1 MIRNL
6 RFGIGAK
13 IYLLIGFCLLGS
25 LVVGGLQI
33 AELSRALRAQKQ
45 VELTHLGEVALGI
58 VTEEYAA
65 SQKGLESADQ
75 AKTQAINRLR
85 VLRYGQDGYFWI
97 NDMQPRMIMHPTK
110 PEFDGKDLSDFA
122 DPNGTKLFVED
133 VEIARRQ
140 GKGFLEYEW
149 PKPGFDDPQPK
160 ISFVTAFE
168 PWGWVIGTGVYVDDL
183 RAEVWATARS
193 NIAIGLGVLTAVAA
207 VAVFLARR
215 MSWMI
220 REVTTALD
228 NLATG
233 GTETGTLSSDRRDEI
248 GDIIRAYLKLR
259 GDVLLSLRLKQMVEG
274 MPIGVMSADAAKD
287 WTIDYMNPAFK
298 TIFAPIAKYL
308 PVRVDDIIGKSIDMF
323 HERPAHQRVILNDA
337 SRYPMT
343 TRIGF
348 ADRTFA
354 LNMSAIRNKQGVV
367 VGAMVS
373 WQDVTQLT
381 AIALRF
387 QQSVHAVVE
396 TVNRSSAQLRQQATL
411 MTKVAS
417 GTEAQAT
424 TMAASAERASAS
436 VTSVAA
442 GAEQLLASI
451 NEISRQVAQSSDIAL
466 RAVESTR
473 RAGDV
478 IRGLDDAA
486 QRIGQMVDLIGTIAK
501 QTNLLALNATIESA
515 RAGEAGKG
523 FAVVAAE
530 VKQLATETAKAADAI
545 VSQIQAVQ
553 NATSEAVMSI
563 EAIDK
568 VIEQLSGISLA
579 ISAAVEE
586 QSAATNE
593 IAKNAQHT
601 SHGTNAVTGAIDE
614 VTGATRQTGE
624 ASRAML
630 GSAEAM
636 MAQMA
641 KLNQEVES
649 FLAEVRAA

>member
-25 LVVGGLQI
+25 LVVDGLEI
-33 AELSRALRAQKQ
+33 GELSRALRAQKQ
-45 VELTHLGEVALGI
+45 LELTHLGEVALGI

-75 AKTQAINRLR
+75 AKTRAINRLR

-110 PEFDGKDLSDFA
+110 PEFDGKDLSDYA

-168 PWGWVIGTGVYVDDL
+168 PWGWVIGTGAYVDGL
-183 RAEVWATARS
+183 RAEVWAMARS
-193 NIAIGLGVLTAVAA
+193 NIAIGLGVLTAVAS

-215 MSWMI
+215 MSWVI
-220 REVTTALD
+220 RDVTTALD
-228 NLATG
+228 SLATG
-233 GTETGTLSSDRRDEI
+233 GVETGKLSSDRRDEI

-274 MPIGVMSADAAKD
+274 MPIGVMSADAAND
-287 WTIDYMNPAFK
+287 WSIDYMNPAFK

-308 PVRVDDIIGKSIDMF
+308 PVPVDDIIGKPIDMF
-323 HERPAHQRVILNDA
+323 HERPAHQRAILNDA

-343 TRIGF
+343 TRITF

-354 LNMSAIRNKQGVV
+354 LNMSAIQNKQGVI

-451 NEISRQVAQSSDIAL
+451 NEISRQVTQSSDIAL

-478 IRGLDDAA
+478 IRGLEDAA

-553 NATSEAVMSI
+553 DATSEAVMSI

-593 IAKNAQHT
+593 IAKNAQQT
-601 SHGTNAVTGAIDE
+601 SHGTNAVTDAIDE

-624 ASRAML
+624 ALRAML
-630 GSAEAM
+630 GSAEDM

-641 KLNQEVES
+641 RLNQEVES

>member
-13 IYLLIGFCLLGS
+13 VYLLIGFCLLGS
-25 LVVGGLQI
+25 VALGGLQI
-33 AELSRALRAQKQ
+33 SELSGDLRTQKQ
-45 VELTHLGEVALGI
+45 VELTHLGELALAIVA
-58 VTEEYAA
+58 EEYAA
-65 SQKGLESADQ
+65 SQKGLESADE
-75 AKTQAINRLR
+75 AKKRAMSRLR
-85 VLRYGQDGYFWI
+85 ALRYGQDGYFWI
-97 NDMQPRMIMHPTK
+97 NDMQPRMVMHPTK
-110 PEFDGKDLSDFA
+110 PEMDGKDLSAYA
-122 DPNGTKLFVED
+122 DPNGTKLFVD
-133 VEIARRQ
+133 AVEIVRRQ
-140 GKGFLEYEW
+140 GKGFIAYEW
-149 PKPGFDDPQPK
+149 PKPGFDNPQPK

-168 PWGWVIGTGVYVDDL
+168 PWGWIIGTGAYVDDL
-183 RAEVWATARS
+183 RAQVWAAARS
-193 NIAIGLGVLTAVAA
+193 NIATGLGILTV
-207 VAVFLARR
+207 VAVVSGLLARR
-215 MSWMI
+215 MSWAI
-220 REVTTALD
+220 REVTAALD
-228 NLATG
+228 SLVTGRGETAT
-233 GTETGTLSSDRRDEI
+233 LPSDRADEI

-274 MPIGVMSADAAKD
+274 MPIGVMSADAARD
-287 WTIDYMNPAFK
+287 WSIDYMNPAFK
-298 TIFAPIAKYL
+298 TIFAPVAKYL
-308 PVRVDDIIGKSIDMF
+308 PVPVDEMIGKSIDMF
-323 HERPAHQRVILNDA
+323 HRRPAHQRAILNDA
-337 SRYPMT
+337 SRYPLT
-343 TRIGF
+343 TRITFG
-348 ADRTFA
+348 DRTFS
-354 LNMSAIRNKQGVV
+354 LNVSAIRDKQGVV
-367 VGAMVS
+367 VGAMAS
-373 WQDVTQLT
+373 WQDVSHLT
-381 AIALRF
+381 AIAGRF

-396 TVNRSSAQLRQQATL
+396 TVNHSSAQLREQATL
-411 MTKVAS
+411 MTDVAS

-451 NEISRQVAQSSDIAL
+451 NEISRQVTQSSDIAL

-473 RAGDV
+473 RAGAV
-478 IRGLDDAA
+478 IKGLEDAA

-530 VKQLATETAKAADAI
+530 VKQLATETGKAADAI

-553 NATSEAVMSI
+553 TATSEAVTSI
-563 EAIDK
+563 ETIGK

-593 IAKNAQHT
+593 IAKNAQQT
-601 SHGTNAVTGAIDE
+601 SHGTNAVTSAIDE

-630 GSAEAM
+630 GSAEDM

-641 KLNQEVES
+641 KLNQEVET
-649 FLAEVRAA
+649 FLVEVRAA

>member
-25 LVVGGLQI
+25 LVVDGLEI
-33 AELSRALRAQKQ
+33 GELSRALRAQKQ
-45 VELTHLGEVALGI
+45 LELTHLGEVALGI

-75 AKTQAINRLR
+75 AKTRAINRLR

-110 PEFDGKDLSDFA
+110 PEFDGKDLSDYA

-168 PWGWVIGTGVYVDDL
+168 PWGWVIGTGAYVDDL

-193 NIAIGLGVLTAVAA
+193 NIAIGLGVLTVVAS

-215 MSWMI
+215 MSWVI
-220 REVTTALD
+220 RDVTTALD
-228 NLATG
+228 SLATG
-233 GTETGTLSSDRRDEI
+233 GVETGKLSSDRRDEI

-274 MPIGVMSADAAKD
+274 MPIGVMSADAAND
-287 WTIDYMNPAFK
+287 WSIDYMNPAFK

-308 PVRVDDIIGKSIDMF
+308 PVPVDDIIGKPIDMF
-323 HERPAHQRVILNDA
+323 HERPAHQRAILNDA

-343 TRIGF
+343 TRITF

-381 AIALRF
+381 AIAMRF

-451 NEISRQVAQSSDIAL
+451 NEISRQVTQSSDIAL

-478 IRGLDDAA
+478 IRGLEDAA

-515 RAGEAGKG
+515 RAGEAGRG

-553 NATSEAVMSI
+553 DATSEAVMSI

-593 IAKNAQHT
+593 IAKNAQQT
-601 SHGTNAVTGAIDE
+601 SHGTNAVTDAIDE

-624 ASRAML
+624 ALRAML
-630 GSAEAM
+630 GSAEDM

-641 KLNQEVES
+641 RLNQEVES

>member
-25 LVVGGLQI
+25 LVVDGLEI
-33 AELSRALRAQKQ
+33 GELSRALRAQKQ
-45 VELTHLGEVALGI
+45 LELTHLGEVALGI

-75 AKTQAINRLR
+75 AKTRAINRLR

-110 PEFDGKDLSDFA
+110 PEFDGKDLSDYA

-168 PWGWVIGTGVYVDDL
+168 PWGWVIGTGAYVDGL
-183 RAEVWATARS
+183 RAEVWAMARS
-193 NIAIGLGVLTAVAA
+193 NIAIGLGVLTAVAS

-215 MSWMI
+215 MSWVI
-220 REVTTALD
+220 RDVTTALD
-228 NLATG
+228 SLATG
-233 GTETGTLSSDRRDEI
+233 GVETGKLSSDRRDEI

-274 MPIGVMSADAAKD
+274 MPIGVMSADAAND
-287 WTIDYMNPAFK
+287 WSIDYMNPAFK

-308 PVRVDDIIGKSIDMF
+308 PVPVDDIIGKPIDMF
-323 HERPAHQRVILNDA
+323 HERPAHQRAILNDA

-343 TRIGF
+343 TRITF

-451 NEISRQVAQSSDIAL
+451 NEISRQVTQSSDIAL

-478 IRGLDDAA
+478 IRGLEDAA

-553 NATSEAVMSI
+553 DATSEAVMSI

-593 IAKNAQHT
+593 IAKNAQQT
-601 SHGTNAVTGAIDE
+601 SHGTNAVTDAIDE

-624 ASRAML
+624 ALRAML
-630 GSAEAM
+630 GSAEDM

-641 KLNQEVES
+641 RLNQEVES

>member
-1 MIRNL
+1 MIRNP

-13 IYLLIGFCLLGS
+13 VYLLIGFCLLGS
-25 LVVGGLQI
+25 LAVGGLQI
-33 AELSRALRAQKQ
+33 SELSRDLRMQKQ
-45 VELTHLGEVALGI
+45 VELTHLGELASGI
-58 VTEEYAA
+58 VAEEYAA
-65 SQKGLESADQ
+65 SQKGLESIDE
-75 AKTQAINRLR
+75 AKRRAMTRLR

-97 NDMQPRMIMHPTK
+97 NDMQPRMVMHPAK
-110 PEFDGKDLSDFA
+110 PELDGKDLSTYS
-122 DPNGTKLFVED
+122 DPNGTKLFIDAVE
-133 VEIARRQ
+133 VVRRH
-140 GKGFLEYEW
+140 GKGFIEYEW

-160 ISFVTAFE
+160 MSFVTGFE
-168 PWGWVIGTGVYVDDL
+168 PWGWVIGTGAYVDDL
-183 RAEVWATARS
+183 RAQVWMAARS
-193 NIAIGLGVLTAVAA
+193 NIGTGLGILGAVAA
-207 VAVFLARR
+207 VSGFLARR
-215 MSWMI
+215 MSWAI
-220 REVTTALD
+220 REVTAALD
-228 NLATG
+228 SLVTGRGETAT
-233 GTETGTLSSDRRDEI
+233 LPSDRRDEI

-287 WTIDYMNPAFK
+287 WSIDYMNPAFK

-308 PVRVDDIIGKSIDMF
+308 PVPVEEMIGKPIDMF
-323 HERPAHQRVILNDA
+323 HERPAHQRAILNDA

-343 TRIGF
+343 TRITF

-354 LNMSAIRNKQGVV
+354 LNMSAIRDKQGVV

-373 WQDVTQLT
+373 WQDVTHLT
-381 AIALRF
+381 AIAGRF
-387 QQSVHAVVE
+387 QQSVHGVVE

-411 MTKVAS
+411 MTEVAS

-451 NEISRQVAQSSDIAL
+451 NEISRQVTQSSDIAL

-473 RAGDV
+473 RAGAV
-478 IRGLDDAA
+478 IKGLEDAA
-486 QRIGQMVDLIGTIAK
+486 QRIGHMVDLIGTIAK

-530 VKQLATETAKAADAI
+530 VKQLATETGKAADAI

-553 NATSEAVMSI
+553 NATSEAVASI
-563 EAIDK
+563 ETIGK

-593 IAKNAQHT
+593 IAKNAQQT

-630 GSAEAM
+630 GSAEDM

-641 KLNQEVES
+641 KLNQEVET
-649 FLAEVRAA
+649 FLVEVRAA

>member
-1 MIRNL
+1 MIRNP

-13 IYLLIGFCLLGS
+13 VYLLIGFCLLGS

-33 AELSRALRAQKQ
+33 SQLSRDLRTQKQ
-45 VELTHLGEVALGI
+45 VELTHLGELALGI
-58 VTEEYAA
+58 VAEEYAA
-65 SQKGLESADQ
+65 SQKGLESTDE
-75 AKTQAINRLR
+75 AKRRAMTRLR

-97 NDMQPRMIMHPTK
+97 NDMQPRMVMHPAR
-110 PEFDGKDLSDFA
+110 PELDGKDLSTYS
-122 DPNGTKLFVED
+122 DPNGTKLFIDAVE
-133 VEIARRQ
+133 VVRQ
-140 GKGFLEYEW
+140 HGKGFIEYEW

-160 ISFVTAFE
+160 MSFVAGFE
-168 PWGWVIGTGVYVDDL
+168 PWGWVIGTGAYVDDL
-183 RAEVWATARS
+183 RAQVWTAARS
-193 NIAIGLGVLTAVAA
+193 NIATGLGILGAVAA
-207 VAVFLARR
+207 VSGFLARR
-215 MSWMI
+215 MSWAI
-220 REVTTALD
+220 REVTAALD
-228 NLATG
+228 SLVTGRGETAT
-233 GTETGTLSSDRRDEI
+233 LPSDRRDEI
-248 GDIIRAYLKLR
+248 GDIIRAYLKLK

-287 WTIDYMNPAFK
+287 WSIDYMNPAFK

-308 PVRVDDIIGKSIDMF
+308 PVPVEEMIGKPIDMF
-323 HERPAHQRVILNDA
+323 HERPAHQRAILNDA

-343 TRIGF
+343 TRIKF

-354 LNMSAIRNKQGVV
+354 LNMSAIRDKQGVV

-373 WQDVTQLT
+373 WQDVTHLT
-381 AIALRF
+381 AIAGRF
-387 QQSVHAVVE
+387 QQSVHGVVE

-411 MTKVAS
+411 MTQVAS

-451 NEISRQVAQSSDIAL
+451 NEISRQVTQSSDIAL

-473 RAGDV
+473 RAGAV
-478 IRGLDDAA
+478 IKGLEDAA
-486 QRIGQMVDLIGTIAK
+486 QRIGHMVDLIGTIAK

-530 VKQLATETAKAADAI
+530 VKQLATETGKAADAI

-553 NATSEAVMSI
+553 NATSEAVASI
-563 EAIDK
+563 DAIGK

-593 IAKNAQHT
+593 IAKNAQQT

-630 GSAEAM
+630 GSAEDM

-641 KLNQEVES
+641 KLNQEVET
-649 FLAEVRAA
+649 FLVEVRAA

>member
-1 MIRNL
+1 MIRNP
-6 RFGIGAK
+6 RFAIGAK

-33 AELSRALRAQKQ
+33 AEMSRALRTQKR
-45 VELTHLGEVALGI
+45 VELTHLGELALGI

-65 SQKGLESADQ
+65 SQKGQESADQ
-75 AKTQAINRLR
+75 AKRQAMNRLR
-85 VLRYGQDGYFWI
+85 ALRYGQDGYFWI
-97 NDMQPRMIMHPTK
+97 NDMQPRMVMHPAK
-110 PEFDGKDLSDFA
+110 PELDDKDLSDFA
-122 DPNGTKLFVED
+122 DPNGTKLFIQS
-133 VEIARRQ
+133 VEIARRE

-149 PKPGFDDPQPK
+149 PKPGFNDPQPK
-160 ISFVTAFE
+160 MSFVTAFE
-168 PWGWVIGTGVYVDDL
+168 PWGWVIGTGAYVDDL
-183 RAEVWATARS
+183 RAEVWAAARN
-193 NIAIGLGVLTAVAA
+193 NIAIGLGILMSVAV

-215 MSWMI
+215 MSWAI
-220 REVTTALD
+220 REVTAALD
-228 NLATG
+228 SLAAG
-233 GTETGTLSSDRRDEI
+233 RAETGTLSSDRPDEI

-274 MPIGVMSADAAKD
+274 MPIGVMSADAAND
-287 WTIDYMNPAFK
+287 WSIDYMNPAFK
-298 TIFAPIAKYL
+298 TIFAPVAKYL
-308 PVRVDDIIGKSIDMF
+308 PVPVDEMIGKSIDMF
-323 HERPAHQRVILNDA
+323 HERPAHQRAILNDA

-343 TRIGF
+343 TRITF
-348 ADRTFA
+348 AERTFA
-354 LNMSAIRNKQGVV
+354 LNVSAIRNKHGIV
-367 VGAMVS
+367 VGAMAS

-381 AIALRF
+381 AIARRF

-451 NEISRQVAQSSDIAL
+451 NEISRQVTQSSDIAL

-473 RAGDV
+473 RAGAV
-478 IRGLDDAA
+478 IRGLEDAA

-530 VKQLATETAKAADAI
+530 VKQLATETTKAADAI

-563 EAIDK
+563 DAIDK

-593 IAKNAQHT
+593 IAKNAQQT
-601 SHGTNAVTGAIDE
+601 SHGTNAVTGAIGE

-630 GSAEAM
+630 GSAEDM

-641 KLNQEVES
+641 KLNQEVEN

>member
-1 MIRNL
+1 MIRNP

-13 IYLLIGFCLLGS
+13 VYLLIGFCLLGS
-25 LVVGGLQI
+25 LAVGGLQI
-33 AELSRALRAQKQ
+33 SELSRDLRTQKQ
-45 VELTHLGEVALGI
+45 VELTHLGELALGI
-58 VTEEYAA
+58 VAEEYAA
-65 SQKGLESADQ
+65 SQKGLESTDE
-75 AKTQAINRLR
+75 AKRRALTRLR

-97 NDMQPRMIMHPTK
+97 NDMQPRMVMHPTK
-110 PEFDGKDLSDFA
+110 PELDGKDLSTYS
-122 DPNGTKLFVED
+122 DPNGTKLFID
-133 VEIARRQ
+133 AVEIVRQ
-140 GKGFLEYEW
+140 DGKGFIEYEW

-160 ISFVTAFE
+160 ISFVTGFE
-168 PWGWVIGTGVYVDDL
+168 PWGWVIGTGAYVDDL
-183 RAEVWATARS
+183 RTQVWTAARS
-193 NIAIGLGVLTAVAA
+193 NIATGLGILGAVAC
-207 VAVFLARR
+207 VSVFLARR
-215 MSWMI
+215 MSWAI
-220 REVTTALD
+220 REVTAALD
-228 NLATG
+228 SLVTGRGETAT
-233 GTETGTLSSDRRDEI
+233 LPSDRRDEI
-248 GDIIRAYLKLR
+248 GDIIRAYLKLK

-287 WTIDYMNPAFK
+287 WSIDYMNPAFK

-308 PVRVDDIIGKSIDMF
+308 PVPVEEMIGKPIDMF
-323 HERPAHQRVILNDA
+323 HERPAHQRAILNDA

-343 TRIGF
+343 TRITF
-348 ADRTFA
+348 ANRTFA
-354 LNMSAIRNKQGVV
+354 LNMSAIRDKQEVV

-373 WQDVTQLT
+373 WQDVTHLT
-381 AIALRF
+381 AIAGRF

-411 MTKVAS
+411 MTEVAS

-451 NEISRQVAQSSDIAL
+451 NEISRQVTQSSDIAL

-473 RAGDV
+473 RAGAV
-478 IRGLDDAA
+478 IKGLEDAA

-530 VKQLATETAKAADAI
+530 VKQLATETGKGADAI
-545 VSQIQAVQ
+545 VAQIQAVQ
-553 NATSEAVMSI
+553 NATSEAVASI
-563 EAIDK
+563 ETIGK

-593 IAKNAQHT
+593 IAKNAQQT
-601 SHGTNAVTGAIDE
+601 SHGTNAVTDAIDE

-630 GSAEAM
+630 GSAEDM

-641 KLNQEVES
+641 KLNQEVET
-649 FLAEVRAA
+649 FLVEVKAA

>member
-25 LVVGGLQI
+25 LVAGGLEI
-33 AELSRALRAQKQ
+33 GELSRALRAQKQ

-58 VTEEYAA
+58 VTDEYAA
-65 SQKGLESADQ
+65 SQKGLKSADQ
-75 AKTQAINRLR
+75 AKMQAINRLR
-85 VLRYGQDGYFWI
+85 ALRYGQDGYFWI
-97 NDMQPRMIMHPTK
+97 NDMHPRMIMHPTK

-140 GKGFLEYEW
+140 GKGFLEYKW
-149 PKPGFDDPQPK
+149 PKPDFDDPQPK

-168 PWGWVIGTGVYVDDL
+168 PWGWVIGTGAYVDDL
-183 RAEVWATARS
+183 RAEVWATART

-215 MSWMI
+215 MTWVI

-233 GTETGTLSSDRRDEI
+233 GAETGTLSSDRRDEI

-259 GDVLLSLRLKQMVEG
+259 SDVLLSLRLKQMVEG
-274 MPIGVMSADAAKD
+274 MPIGVMSADAAND
-287 WTIDYMNPAFK
+287 WSIDYMNPAFK

-308 PVRVDDIIGKSIDMF
+308 PVPVDEIIGKSIDMF
-323 HERPAHQRVILNDA
+323 HERPAHQRAILNDA

-343 TRIGF
+343 TRITL
-348 ADRTFA
+348 ADRAFA

-417 GTEAQAT
+417 GTEAHAT

-451 NEISRQVAQSSDIAL
+451 NEISRQVTQSSDIAL

-478 IRGLDDAA
+478 IRGLEDAA

-530 VKQLATETAKAADAI
+530 VKQLATQTAKAADAI

-593 IAKNAQHT
+593 IAKNAQQT

-630 GSAEAM
+630 GSAEDM

>member
-1 MIRNL
+1 
-6 RFGIGAK
+6 
-13 IYLLIGFCLLGS
+13 
-25 LVVGGLQI
+25 
-33 AELSRALRAQKQ
+33 
-45 VELTHLGEVALGI
+45 
-58 VTEEYAA
+58 
-65 SQKGLESADQ
+65 
-75 AKTQAINRLR
+75 
-85 VLRYGQDGYFWI
+85 
-97 NDMQPRMIMHPTK
+97 
-110 PEFDGKDLSDFA
+110 
-122 DPNGTKLFVED
+122 
-133 VEIARRQ
+133 
-140 GKGFLEYEW
+140 
-149 PKPGFDDPQPK
+149 
-160 ISFVTAFE
+160 
-168 PWGWVIGTGVYVDDL
+168 
-183 RAEVWATARS
+183 
-193 NIAIGLGVLTAVAA
+193 
-207 VAVFLARR
+207 
-215 MSWMI
+215 
-220 REVTTALD
+220 
-228 NLATG
+228 
-233 GTETGTLSSDRRDEI
+233 
-248 GDIIRAYLKLR
+248 
-259 GDVLLSLRLKQMVEG
+259 
-274 MPIGVMSADAAKD
+274 
-287 WTIDYMNPAFK
+287 
-298 TIFAPIAKYL
+298 L
-308 PVRVDDIIGKSIDMF
+308 PVPVDEMIGRTIDMF
-323 HERPAHQRVILNDA
+323 HERPAHQRAILKDA

-343 TRIGF
+343 TRITF
-348 ADRTFA
+348 ADRTFT
-354 LNMSAIRNKQGVV
+354 LNMSAIRDKQGVI

-381 AIALRF
+381 AIAKRF

-411 MTKVAS
+411 MTEVAS

-451 NEISRQVAQSSDIAL
+451 NEISRQVTQSSDIAL

-473 RAGDV
+473 RAGAV
-478 IRGLDDAA
+478 IKGLEDAA

-530 VKQLATETAKAADAI
+530 VKQLATETGKAADAI

-553 NATSEAVMSI
+553 NATSEAVASI
-563 EAIDK
+563 DAIGK

-593 IAKNAQHT
+593 IAKNAQQT
-601 SHGTNAVTGAIDE
+601 SYGTNAVTGAIDE

-630 GSAEAM
+630 GSAEDM

-641 KLNQEVES
+641 KLNQELEN
-649 FLAEVRAA
+649 FLVEVRAA

>member
-13 IYLLIGFCLLGS
+13 VYLLIGFCLLGS
-25 LVVGGLQI
+25 LAVSALQI
-33 AELSRALRAQKQ
+33 GELSRDLRTQKQ
-45 VELTHLGEVALGI
+45 VELTHLGEVARAI
-58 VTEEYAA
+58 VAEEYAA
-65 SQKGLESADQ
+65 SQKGLESADE
-75 AKTQAINRLR
+75 AKRRAMSRLR
-85 VLRYGQDGYFWI
+85 TLRYGQDGYFWI
-97 NDMQPRMIMHPTK
+97 NDMQPRMVMHPAK
-110 PEFDGKDLSDFA
+110 PELDGKDLSTYA
-122 DPNGTKLFVED
+122 DPNGTKLFVD
-133 VEIARRQ
+133 AVEVVRRQ
-140 GKGFLEYEW
+140 GKGFIEYEW
-149 PKPGFDDPQPK
+149 PKPGFDEPQPK
-160 ISFVTAFE
+160 MSFVTGFE
-168 PWGWVIGTGVYVDDL
+168 PWGWVIGTGAYFDDL
-183 RAEVWATARS
+183 RAQVWAAARS
-193 NIAIGLGVLTAVAA
+193 NIGTGLGVLAA
-207 VAVFLARR
+207 VAVVAGLLARR
-215 MSWMI
+215 MSWAI
-220 REVTTALD
+220 HEVTAALD
-228 NLATG
+228 SLVSGRGETAT
-233 GTETGTLSSDRRDEI
+233 LPSNRRDEI

-259 GDVLLSLRLKQMVEG
+259 DDVRLSIRLKQMVEG

-287 WTIDYMNPAFK
+287 WSIDYMNPAFK
-298 TIFAPIAKYL
+298 TIFASVAKYL
-308 PVRVDDIIGKSIDMF
+308 PVPVDDMIGKPIDMF
-323 HERPAHQRVILNDA
+323 HERPAHQRAILNDP

-343 TRIGF
+343 TRITV
-348 ADRTFA
+348 ADRTFT
-354 LNMSAIRNKQGVV
+354 LNMSAIRDKQGVI

-381 AIALRF
+381 AIAKRF

-411 MTKVAS
+411 MTQVAS

-451 NEISRQVAQSSDIAL
+451 NEISRQVTQSSDIAL
-466 RAVESTR
+466 RAVDSTR
-473 RAGDV
+473 RAGAV
-478 IRGLDDAA
+478 IKGLEDAA
-486 QRIGQMVDLIGTIAK
+486 QRIGHMVDLIGTIAK

-530 VKQLATETAKAADAI
+530 VKQLATETGKAADAI

-553 NATSEAVMSI
+553 NATSEAVSSI
-563 EAIDK
+563 DTIGK

-593 IAKNAQHT
+593 IAKNAQQT
-601 SHGTNAVTGAIDE
+601 SYGTNAVTGAIDE

-630 GSAEAM
+630 GSAEDM

-641 KLNQEVES
+641 KLNQELEN
-649 FLAEVRAA
+649 FLVEVRAA